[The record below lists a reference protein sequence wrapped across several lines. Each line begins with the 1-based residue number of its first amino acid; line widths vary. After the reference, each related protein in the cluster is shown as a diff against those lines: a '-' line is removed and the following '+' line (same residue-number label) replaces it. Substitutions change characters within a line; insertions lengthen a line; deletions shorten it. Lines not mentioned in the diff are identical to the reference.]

1 MLSPRNLEE
10 PGYQSPRNLKET
22 GNIDVFIAYRTSDAE
37 KFISWNARW
46 MERSQPLRQTGL
58 IQEECQKPDFGRK
71 GTLDE
76 VTNRLPKLV
85 FSISL
90 TAGLRFRNEIHT
102 CGPLWTCGITRTTG
116 MNSFS
121 RFSSQFLEQLFTT
134 ILNNFL
140 WFLDDSWTIRMDVD
154 GDTVKLYY
162 CRLFYCFRLLDDL
175 NNIIFFMAF
184 EQFLGET
191 SWFFGWET

>member
-10 PGYQSPRNLKET
+10 P

-46 MERSQPLRQTGL
+46 MERSQPLRRTGL

-90 TAGLRFRNEIHT
+90 TAGLRF
-102 CGPLWTCGITRTTG
+102 
-116 MNSFS
+116 S
-121 RFSSQFLEQLFTT
+121 RSSEADSLHSSW
-134 ILNNFL
+134 NNFSHFL
-140 WFLDDSWTIRMDVD
+140 DDSKQFFVVSRRFLDNSFLDDSWTW
-154 GDTVKLYY
+154 L
-162 CRLFYCFRLLDDL
+162 L
-175 NNIIFFMAF
+175 NNFWVKHHG
-184 EQFLGET
+184 FLDGKHRRDEILKTSET
-191 SWFFGWET
+191 Y

>member
-46 MERSQPLRQTGL
+46 MERSQPLRRTGL

-90 TAGLRFRNEIHT
+90 TAGLRFSRSSEETKFIHAVR
-102 CGPLWTCGITRTTG
+102 CGLVVPGTTFHNDSKQFFVVSRRFLD
-116 MNSFS
+116 NS
-121 RFSSQFLEQLFTT
+121 
-134 ILNNFL
+134 
-140 WFLDDSWTIRMDVD
+140 FLDDSWTWS
-154 GDTVKLYY
+154 
-162 CRLFYCFRLLDDL
+162 
-175 NNIIFFMAF
+175 AF